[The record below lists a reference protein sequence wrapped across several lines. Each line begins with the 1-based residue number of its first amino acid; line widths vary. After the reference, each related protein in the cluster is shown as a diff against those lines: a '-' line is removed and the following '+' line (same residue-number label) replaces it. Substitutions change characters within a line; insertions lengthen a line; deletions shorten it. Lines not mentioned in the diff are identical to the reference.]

1 MQIRVPEVRLI
12 DEKGEQLGV
21 VSIQQ
26 ALEAAGERGLDLIEV
41 GPKSK
46 PPVCKL
52 MNYGKYLYRKAKEDR
67 LQKAKQKKIEVK
79 SMRLSVRTGEHDLAF
94 KAKKVKDF
102 LEDGDKVKVEIVLKG
117 REKQHFDLAKE
128 KLIKFL
134 DNLGEIKFEQEIKR
148 VPQGLVVV
156 VGK

>member
-1 MQIRVPEVRLI
+1 MRLI

-21 VSIQQ
+21 VTIQQ
-26 ALEAAGERGLDLIEV
+26 ALDIARERGLDVIEV
-41 GPKSK
+41 GPKAK

-79 SMRLSVRTGEHDLAF
+79 SMRISVRTGDHDLAF
-94 KAKKVKDF
+94 KAKKVKEF
-102 LEDGDKVKVEIVLKG
+102 LEDGDKVKIEIVLRG

-128 KLIKFL
+128 KLMKFL
-134 DNLGEIKFEQEIKR
+134 GELGEVKFEQEIKR
-148 VPQGLVVV
+148 VPQGLIVV